1 MVLKKNTVKKDA
13 LGWQIIQ
20 QLHAFKYLDNIRIH
34 CGGNKANLF
43 YEWKGFFILTH

>member
-20 QLHAFKYLDNIRIH
+20 QLHVFKYLYNIRIDS
-34 CGGNKANLF
+34 LW
-43 YEWKGFFILTH
+43 WKQSELVL